1 MAKYGRG
8 LGREIYEAVRRG
20 IIPQPFRVTDCREYI
35 LSRGWDVP
43 ETYLRVVLSNSEV
56 HREHSETYKNYFIRV
71 DRGLYRI
78 NPKLP

>member
-1 MAKYGRG
+1 VAKYGRG

-20 IIPQPFRVTDCREYI
+20 IIPQPFRVADCHKYI
-35 LSRGWDVP
+35 LSRGWKVP
-43 ETYLRVVLSNSEV
+43 KTYLRVVLSNSEV
-56 HREHSETYKNYFIRV
+56 HRGHSETYKNYFIRV